1 VSRSKVF
8 VAGVVVAGLLAS
20 SSLARAQ
27 QPTAP
32 PQQPTAPPAQKADES
47 PQEPAWNLSGGYAYL
62 YDGSWKEHLRLG
74 FVASLTRRLT
84 PTLSIVGEA
93 GGDVGE
99 YQTSGFTIQRFAFLG
114 GVRLHAGEGE
124 VRPFFQVLAGYSRQG
139 GDVGLAN
146 GIAVQ
151 PGGGVDLVMSESI
164 TLRAQGDY
172 RYLRED
178 GQNYSQYRIA
188 GGLVWYFTDY
198 FKKKSK

>member
-1 VSRSKVF
+1 MSRSKVF
-8 VAGVVVAGLLAS
+8 VAAVVVSCVFAS
-20 SSLARAQ
+20 GRQAWAQ

-32 PQQPTAPPAQKADES
+32 PPKADQS
-47 PQEPAWNLSGGYAYL
+47 PQDPAWNLSAGYAYL

-84 PTLSIVGEA
+84 PTMSIVGEA
-93 GGDVGE
+93 GGSLGE

-114 GVRLHAGEGE
+114 GLRLHAGEGD
-124 VRPFFQVLAGYSRQG
+124 VRPLFQVLAGYSRQG

-151 PGGGVDLVMSESI
+151 PGGGVDLVMSESL

-172 RYLRED
+172 RYLREN
-178 GQNYSQYRIA
+178 GLNYSQYRIS
-188 GGLVWYFTDY
+188 GGLIWYFTET
-198 FKKKSK
+198 FKKK